1 MDGTD
6 AFLSSGDC
14 LTEPQTPLPAYSSHG
29 SPVTH
34 GMREGERPHYPEHDF
49 IHSGSPSLE
58 HDEGSGTQGRGSLGR
73 GGEMAGKI
81 GSAFY
86 NGMNDLRH
94 RVKPPPPPVLIAV
107 MGKTGT
113 GKTSFINAITE
124 KGLKVGHGLDSCEY
138 FLSTAFPF
146 IYLSDSPSN

>member
-1 MDGTD
+1 MDETD
-6 AFLSSGDC
+6 AFLSSGDY

-34 GMREGERPHYPEHDF
+34 ESREGERPYYSEHDF
-49 IHSGSPSLE
+49 IHSGSPSPE
-58 HDEGSGTQGRGSLGR
+58 YDEGSGTQGR

-86 NGMNDLRH
+86 NKMNDLRH
-94 RVKPPPPPVLIAV
+94 RVQPPPPPVLIAV

-113 GKTSFINAITE
+113 GKTSFVNAITGG
-124 KGLKVGHGLDSCEY
+124 GLTIGHGLVSCEY
-138 FLSTAFPF
+138 SLSQP
-146 IYLSDSPSN
+146 SPSFT